1 MKNTYRLNST
11 DWCYTP
17 GIIRFAQSM
26 YFSDAPSAVRI
37 LRDGYALP
45 NAIADALC
53 SGALAYEIDGE
64 AVVFSAEEVAL

>member
-1 MKNTYRLNST
+1 
-11 DWCYTP
+11 
-17 GIIRFAQSM
+17 M

>member
-17 GIIRFAQSM
+17 GILRFAQSM
-26 YFSDAPSAVRI
+26 YFSDAPAAVRI
-37 LRDGYALP
+37 LREGYALP
-45 NAIADALC
+45 NAIADALA

-64 AVVFSAEEVAL
+64 AVVFAVEEVVL

>member
-17 GIIRFAQSM
+17 GILRFAQSM
-26 YFSDAPSAVRI
+26 YFSDAPAAVRI
-37 LRDGYALP
+37 LREGYALP
-45 NAIADALC
+45 NAIADALA

-64 AVVFSAEEVAL
+64 GVVFAVEEVVL